1 MCPNCIVYIA
11 LGMIAGVLLMKEK
24 NDPKLN
30 QSWEDMKD
38 EIWKKEID
46 RIKKGSN

>member
-1 MCPNCIVYIA
+1 
-11 LGMIAGVLLMKEK
+11 MIAGVLLMKEK